1 MADGIV
7 QQMAQR
13 FDHHDPRLAHDGVPQ
28 QVYRHLR
35 EQCPVQWSDAHDGF
49 WVATRFKDVERV
61 AQDPTTFVSSLG
73 ILVPDPTDALTPED
87 REHRLAIGKGVV
99 GPPVMYDPP
108 AHTPIRRT
116 LEPLFA
122 PGMVRQ
128 REDYIRSVA
137 DEWIDTFIAA
147 GQCDAV
153 AQFCAPVPT
162 IVVLN
167 WLGLHDEDWKVWS
180 DVVLNQFS
188 RPGQYGPDISTIDLG
203 KLLSTLHERRENPTG
218 DVISAI
224 TQITVDG
231 EPLHDLEM
239 VTMLA
244 QIVFAGLDT
253 TTNATAGTLVELHR
267 RPEVREELANTPD
280 DDRLWA
286 TAIEE
291 FLRFTCPVQGFK
303 RTARTEAV
311 VGGKIIQPRER
322 VYMVWASANFDE
334 REFDRPEEIDI
345 RRAANRHMTFGRGI
359 HRCLGSHLARLEMKV
374 MIQQILRRL
383 PDYTLDESQLEIHAD
398 VGIAYG
404 YESLPM
410 QFTPGRARSADENTA
425 RTSRLAAR

>member
-1 MADGIV
+1 MTESLAQRMAD
-7 QQMAQR
+7 R
-13 FDHHDPRLAHDGVPQ
+13 FDHHDPDLAKDGVPQ

-35 EQCPVQWSDAHDGF
+35 DRCPMKWSEAYDGF
-49 WVATRFKDVERV
+49 WVATAFRDVERV
-61 AQDPTTFVSSLG
+61 AQDAETFGSSLG
-73 ILVPDPTDALTPED
+73 ILIPDPSDALTEED
-87 REHRLAIGKGVV
+87 RAHRFATGKGVV

-116 LEPLFA
+116 LEPLFS
-122 PGMVRQ
+122 PGVVRQ

-137 DEWIDTFIAA
+137 DEWIDTFIGA
-147 GQCDAV
+147 GECDAI
-153 AQFCAPVPT
+153 AQFCAPVPC

-188 RPGQYGPDISTIDLG
+188 RPGRYGPDISTIDLG
-203 KLLSTLHERRENPTG
+203 KLLATLHERRDNPG
-218 DVISAI
+218 DDVISAI

-253 TTNATAGTLVELHR
+253 TTNATAGTLVELYR
-267 RPEVREELANTPD
+267 RPELREELARTPH

-286 TAIEE
+286 SAIEE
-291 FLRFTCPVQGFK
+291 FLRYTCPVQGFK
-303 RTARTEAV
+303 RTARTQTT
-311 VGGKIIQPRER
+311 VGGETVRPGER

-334 REFDRPEEIDI
+334 NEFERPDEIDI

-359 HRCLGSHLARLEMKV
+359 HRCLGSHLARLEVKV
-374 MIQQILRRL
+374 MVQQILARL
-383 PDYTLDESQLEIHAD
+383 PDYTIDESRLEVHPD

-404 YESLPM
+404 YEALPM
-410 QFTPGRARSADENTA
+410 RFTPTDAQSSG
-425 RTSRLAAR
+425 